1 MNIDTKRLLVTLV
14 TNKIW
19 GKYMTCKQN
28 SDKKGYTCAVDV
40 PGALKGPELDRVN
53 RAYTRAVN
61 RLLSNSGKAKI
72 VQAVDPKGRK
82 ITRQITAG
90 AIAKGLIDARVKY
103 KTTAEKSLIK
113 SAGGGGVRAKTELT
127 GEITFYL
134 DGIKQDDAGL
144 TRTFIHEGAHTT
156 DGARALSV
164 ASGSDD
170 SWVRWWYETPTFNQS
185 HQVSFKKLAK
195 DFYDEFDFKK

>member
-1 MNIDTKRLLVTLV
+1 LIGIKLGLVTD
-14 TNKIW
+14 NIW

-72 VQAVDPKGRK
+72 VQAVDPKNK
-82 ITRQITAG
+82 IITRQITAG
-90 AIAKGLIDARVKY
+90 AIAKGLIDANVEYVSSSPPYKSLKGRPANAVTISKY
-103 KTTAEKSLIK
+103 KIIVYGEGLKQNDEK
-113 SAGGGGVRAKTELT
+113 
-127 GEITFYL
+127 
-134 DGIKQDDAGL
+134 L

-156 DGARALSV
+156 DSAVSLHRS
-164 ASGSDD
+164 SGSDD
-170 SWVRWWYETPTFNQS
+170 SWVRWWYKTPTFNEA
-185 HQVSFKKLAK
+185 HQKSFKKLAE
-195 DFYDEFDFKK
+195 DFYNEFNFKK

>member
-1 MNIDTKRLLVTLV
+1 LICFKLGLVTG
-14 TNKIW
+14 NIW

-72 VQAVDPKGRK
+72 VQAVDPKNNI

-90 AIAKGLIDARVKY
+90 AIAKGLINARVEY
-103 KTTAEKSLIK
+103 KP
-113 SAGGGGVRAKTELT
+113 VAKPLK
-127 GEITFYL
+127 
-134 DGIKQDDAGL
+134 GIKAEDINAITRSDKNIEIYAKGAGQKDEGL

-156 DGARALSV
+156 DGARALQNAAGISTI
-164 ASGSDD
+164 D
-170 SWVRWWYETPTFNQS
+170 SWVRWWYKTPTFNEA
-185 HQVSFKKLAK
+185 HQKSFKKLAK
-195 DFYDEFDFKK
+195 DFYDEFNFKK